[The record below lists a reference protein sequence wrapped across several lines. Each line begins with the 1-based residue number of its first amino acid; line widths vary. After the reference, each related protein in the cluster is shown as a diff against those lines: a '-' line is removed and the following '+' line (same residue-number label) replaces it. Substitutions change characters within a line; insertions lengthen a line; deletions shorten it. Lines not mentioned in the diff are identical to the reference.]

1 MAGLETTRSHKQ
13 FGGHTRYFRHDSKLC
28 NAPMNFAAYLPPEA
42 EEGRG
47 RRLPVLYWLSGL
59 TCTEEIFMTEAQAQ
73 GLAMEHGMILVAPDT
88 SPRNTG
94 IPGEDERYDL
104 GSGAGF
110 YVDATEPKWS
120 RHYRMYS
127 YVTEELRQLVERE
140 LPIDP
145 GRRGIFGHSM
155 GGHGALVLGLRN
167 PELYRS
173 ISAFAPICAPS
184 RAPWGIRAFTAYLG
198 EDRGAW
204 ADYDAE
210 ALLGR
215 SRARTPILIDQGLDD
230 EFLEEQL
237 LTKAFERTARSL
249 DYPATIRFQP
259 GYDHSYFFVSTFM
272 KDHLAFHAKHLGTFP
287 KPGFRG
293 QE

>member
-1 MAGLETTRSHKQ
+1 MTSLEPTRSHKQ
-13 FGGHTRYFRHDSKLC
+13 FGGHTRYFKHDSELC
-28 NAPMNFAAYLPPEA
+28 NRPMNLAVYLPPQA
-42 EEGRG
+42 EEGDG
-47 RRLPVLYWLSGL
+47 RKLPVLYWLSGL

-73 GLAMEHGMILVAPDT
+73 GLAKKYGMILVAPDT

-94 IPGEDERYDL
+94 IEGEDDRYDR

-120 RHYRMYS
+120 RHYQMYS
-127 YVTEELRQLVERE
+127 YVTHELRQIVEKE

-173 ISAFAPICAPS
+173 ISAFAPICVP
-184 RAPWGIRAFTAYLG
+184 RKAPWGIGAFTEYLG
-198 EDRGAW
+198 SDPTRW

-210 ALLGR
+210 ALLRR
-215 SRARTPILIDQGLDD
+215 STTRTPILIDQGLDD
-230 EFLEEQL
+230 EFLKEQL
-237 LTKAFERTARSL
+237 FTDEFQRTVKSL
-249 DYPATIRFQP
+249 DYPARIRFQP

-272 KDHLAFHAKHLGTFP
+272 EDHLAFHAQNL
-287 KPGFRG
+287 RG
-293 QE
+293 

>member
-1 MAGLETTRSHKQ
+1 MAKLELIRSHKQ
-13 FGGHTRYFRHDSKLC
+13 FGGYTRYFRHDSAVC
-28 NAPMNFAAYLPPEA
+28 NSPMNLAAYLPPQA
-42 EEGRG
+42 EQGG
-47 RRLPVLYWLSGL
+47 GQKLPVLYWLSGL

-73 GLAMEHGMILVAPDT
+73 GLAKEYGIILVAPDT

-94 IPGEDERYDL
+94 IDGEDDAYDL

-110 YVDATEPKWS
+110 YVDATERKWS

-127 YVTEELRQLVERE
+127 YVTRELRHLVESE

-184 RAPWGIRAFTAYLG
+184 KAPWGIRAFTEYLG
-198 EDRGAW
+198 PDRAPW

-210 ALLGR
+210 ALLKR
-215 SRARTPILIDQGLDD
+215 SMTRTPILIDQGLDD
-230 EFLEEQL
+230 ESLKEQL
-237 LTKAFERTARSL
+237 FTEELVQTVRSL

-259 GYDHSYFFVSTFM
+259 GYDHSYFFISTFM
-272 KDHLAFHAKHLGTFP
+272 EAHLAFHARNLRAT
-287 KPGFRG
+287 
-293 QE
+293 